1 MAFMAHLLTPEQL
14 NALTP
19 EQKKEFVARLT
30 QSTEY
35 GTGDFQKALAWV
47 IQKQLKERAAQ
58 IYRELTYGK

>member
-19 EQKKEFVARLT
+19 EQKKQFVVRLT
-30 QSTEY
+30 QSAEY
-35 GTGDFQKALAWV
+35 EVGDFQKALAWV

-58 IYRELTYGK
+58 IYREVTYGK